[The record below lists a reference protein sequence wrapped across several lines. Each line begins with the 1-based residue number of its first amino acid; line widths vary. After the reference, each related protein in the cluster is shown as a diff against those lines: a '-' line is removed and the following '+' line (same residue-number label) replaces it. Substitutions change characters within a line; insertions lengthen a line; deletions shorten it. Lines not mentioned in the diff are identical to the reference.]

1 MGRRAWMGATF
12 LNGVFFVYASDNSDI
27 LAYSTDGINW
37 ISCNNIPENIQG
49 IYYLDYIENI
59 YFASAEN
66 NEYKGVILYSTDG
79 VNYSSCNIPENA
91 YIDKI
96 PNIYYHQN
104 KYYMS
109 NYNYNTEADEYLM
122 SEDGIT
128 WIVTDS
134 IPQEEIVRSTY
145 CDGLY
150 VSTSYKNGYVSYSTD
165 NVNWTET
172 NISVFPYN
180 PGILNGNGKI
190 VIIAPNGSTISITPK
205 TKNFIQLPANT
216 YLDGVEY
223 IELPH
228 SG

>member
-1 MGRRAWMGATF
+1 MGATF
-12 LNGVFFVYASDNSDI
+12 LNGVFFVYARGSDV
-27 LAYSTDGINW
+27 LVYSTDGINW

-66 NEYKGVILYSTDG
+66 NEDKGVILYSTDG

-91 YIDKI
+91 YIDRI

-104 KYYMS
+104 KYYM
-109 NYNYNTEADEYLM
+109 NNHNYNTDADEYLM

-128 WIVTDS
+128 WVTTDS
-134 IPQEEIVRSTY
+134 IPQEETVRSTY

-150 VSTSYKNGYVSYSTD
+150 ISTSYKNGYISYSTD
-165 NVNWTET
+165 NINWTET
-172 NISVFPYN
+172 DISVYQYGEYGVPK
-180 PGILNGNGKI
+180 ILNGNGKI
-190 VIIAPNGSTISITPK
+190 VLIALNDSTISITPK
-205 TKNFIQLPANT
+205 VKNFIQLPANT
-216 YLDGVEY
+216 YLDGIEY
-223 IELPH
+223 IELSH